1 MMQSILVPLLLGYSN
16 RVVALITNMQYI
28 CAYIDLLGIR
38 FPIKSDQEEGIS
50 PMYQIISHQEE
61 DKLWPQE

>member
-16 RVVALITNMQYI
+16 RVVALITNMQYT

-38 FPIKSDQEEGIS
+38 FPRKSD
-50 PMYQIISHQEE
+50 
-61 DKLWPQE
+61 